1 MQEEMIEARGKLH
14 EELHD
19 FYCLSVI
26 IMVTRSR
33 RMRLSGHVVCM
44 RGIRNAYRFLVVRP
58 EDKWP
63 LGDLG
68 VDRRMIV
75 IRN

>member
-1 MQEEMIEARGKLH
+1 MQKEMIEAREELH

-19 FYCLSVI
+19 LYCLSVI
-26 IMVTRSR
+26 TVVTGSR

-44 RGIRNAYRFLVVRP
+44 RGIRNAYRILVVIP

-75 IRN
+75 IRK